1 MGRLV
6 VKINKEFILR
16 EIAGE
21 YILVPIG
28 DTPLSFNGLI
38 TVNDVGAFIWNNI
51 EKSSSE
57 EELLNLI
64 LDEYEVDKASAK
76 EDLDEFLGKLR
87 ESEII

>member
-1 MGRLV
+1 M
-6 VKINKEFILR
+6 KINKEFILR

-64 LDEYEVDKASAK
+64 LDEYEVDKGSAK

>member
-1 MGRLV
+1 M
-6 VKINKEFILR
+6 KINKEFILR

-51 EKSSSE
+51 EKSASE
-57 EELLNLI
+57 EEILNLI
-64 LDEYEVDKASAK
+64 LDEYDIDKASAK

-87 ESEII
+87 EAEII

>member
-1 MGRLV
+1 M
-6 VKINKEFILR
+6 KINKEFILR

-28 DTPLSFNGLI
+28 DTSLSFNGLI

-76 EDLDEFLGKLR
+76 EDLDEFLDKLR

>member
-1 MGRLV
+1 M
-6 VKINKEFILR
+6 KINKEFILR

-51 EKSSSE
+51 EKTSSE
-57 EELLNLI
+57 EELLKLI
-64 LDEYEVDKASAK
+64 LDEYDVDKDSAK
-76 EDLDEFLGKLR
+76 EDLAEFLGKLR
-87 ESEII
+87 EAEII

>member
-1 MGRLV
+1 MKL
-6 VKINKEFILR
+6 NKDFILR

-51 EKSSSE
+51 KKTSSE
-57 EELLNLI
+57 EEILKLI
-64 LDEYEVDKASAK
+64 LDEYDVDKDSAK
-76 EDLDEFLGKLR
+76 EDLAEFLGKLR
-87 ESEII
+87 EAEII

>member
-1 MGRLV
+1 M
-6 VKINKEFILR
+6 KINKEFILR

>member
-1 MGRLV
+1 MKL
-6 VKINKEFILR
+6 NKDFILR

-51 EKSSSE
+51 EKTSSE
-57 EELLNLI
+57 EELLKLI
-64 LDEYEVDKASAK
+64 LDEYDVDKDSAK
-76 EDLDEFLGKLR
+76 EDLAEFLGKLR
-87 ESEII
+87 EAEII

>member
-1 MGRLV
+1 M
-6 VKINKEFILR
+6 KINKEFILR

-64 LDEYEVDKASAK
+64 LEEYDVDKGSAK

>member
-1 MGRLV
+1 M
-6 VKINKEFILR
+6 KINKEFILR

-38 TVNDVGAFIWNNI
+38 TVNDVGVFIWNNI

>member
-1 MGRLV
+1 MKL
-6 VKINKEFILR
+6 NKDFILR

-51 EKSSSE
+51 KKTSSE
-57 EELLNLI
+57 EELLKLI
-64 LDEYEVDKASAK
+64 LDEYDVDKDSAK
-76 EDLDEFLGKLR
+76 EDLAEFLGKLR
-87 ESEII
+87 EAEII